1 MIVLCKFISEDINN
15 WVCLLVVQYFSLFS
29 YDFSD
34 CHTQSAAVCC
44 GQHAVTLDRLDRLDG
59 AWLNSR
65 ARWGNC
71 LNGQGADWGNFRKRG
86 RSTMI
91 EIVDCPEFG
100 RWLSDCRTVGLSDA
114 VGLSDVWKTVWDHPH
129 TANHCRNGCRTLSD
143 CRTVGLSDCR
153 MNVGYCRNI
162 LSDCRT
168 GAQLA
173 RR

>member
-71 LNGQGADWGNFRKRG
+71 LNGKGADWGNFRKRG

-91 EIVDCPEFG
+91 EIVDCP
-100 RWLSDCRTVGLSDA
+100 
-114 VGLSDVWKTVWDHPH
+114 
-129 TANHCRNGCRTLSD
+129 
-143 CRTVGLSDCR
+143 
-153 MNVGYCRNI
+153 
-162 LSDCRT
+162 
-168 GAQLA
+168 
-173 RR
+173 

>member
-1 MIVLCKFISEDINN
+1 MRPKHFFMRVIVLCKFISEDINN

-44 GQHAVTLDRLDRLDG
+44 GQHTVTLDRLDRLDG
-59 AWLNSR
+59 AWLNPR

-100 RWLSDCRTVGLSDA
+100 RWLSDCRTVGLLDC
-114 VGLSDVWKTVWDHPH
+114 W
-129 TANHCRNGCRTLSD
+129 TLSD
-143 CRTVGLSDCR
+143 CRMYGRQYGIILTQQITVGMAVGHCRTVGLSDCR
-153 MNVGYCRNI
+153 TVG
-162 LSDCRT
+162 
-168 GAQLA
+168 
-173 RR
+173 